1 MVLVQILII
10 ALSSWVIIG
19 SDSIWE
25 SLWPDP
31 FWKCQVAELE
41 KCAKK
46 DLWHLKSVEWELMK
60 GRIALSVAVSSAKD
74 KAECLGTECEPYMA
88 KAKEEAVLK
97 LRQWKAQEL
106 RARAM
111 YQSTLERLKKAKLMS
126 DQQGHQG
133 LRDAIVE

>member
-1 MVLVQILII
+1 MILVQILMI
-10 ALSSWVIIG
+10 ALSSWMIVG
-19 SDSIWE
+19 SDAIWE

-31 FWKCQVAELE
+31 FWKRQIAELE

-74 KAECLGTECEPYMA
+74 KAECLGTNCEPYMVQA
-88 KAKEEAVLK
+88 REEALLK

-106 RARAM
+106 RARAV
-111 YQSTLERLKKAKLMS
+111 YQNTLERLNQAKSMS
-126 DQQGHQG
+126 LQQGRQRLG
-133 LRDAIVE
+133 DAVIE